1 MVALGV
7 ELVEFLLG
15 FLGDVL
21 RTAAHLKG
29 AFGGGLAAGL
39 ISLGKIVA
47 EGFLVVVDEGVEL
60 GMGVDGED
68 IEAVED
74 WF

>member
-1 MVALGV
+1 MALGV

-21 RTAAHLKG
+21 GTAAHLKG
-29 AFGGGLAAGL
+29 SFGGGLATGL
-39 ISLGKIVA
+39 IALGKIVA
-47 EGFLVVVDEGVEL
+47 EGFLVVVDEGGEL